1 METKKHSSS
10 LPAGTRQ
17 RRTKTTRRSRWLGL
31 LVTFVLLFGFGQTA
45 KAWSNSDFTIVTYA
59 DKVTSASPAFAFH
72 LNMGEADG
80 AWSFWGDYYHYIMP
94 HMYIND
100 QELPY
105 LPDSNPNLNRGLDY
119 YWKAA
124 ANNVAKWPA
133 NASNETGRISLV
145 RIWWDPASYI
155 RASYSI
161 VPKYIFIDQPL
172 QFKIIGNWHKN
183 GVDATN
189 QTVYTLNVDISKIKA
204 PIWGTISR
212 SQGKISYSGSLTN
225 ADITNYDWSLTLFTS
240 KPGATAY
247 VAPTSSNCLDG
258 TKSAE
263 SGAQSINA
271 TFNNATNYYQGY
283 TLYPR
288 MSGVRKASGYYYY
301 YDDYGNMPAES
312 NTLIKDYDPIKVP
325 GYPRAAN
332 VSVEG
337 KKWTKTVNL
346 SWSSEIYDSNNCN
359 TDGKWY
365 IYRKNLID
373 NSVELVGS
381 EIGYNTRTFTDNSE
395 TLEYEKPYTYYVC
408 FVPNGWTVN
417 SWTDVAGLW
426 ASKDLT
432 LEREYYI
439 TTTATGNEASITVK
453 ANYGKVPSNIF
464 NSLKYSLYRQ
474 RNDGNWEE
482 LTTNGTLD
490 TDTTT
495 TYTDNGVNAGCNS
508 YRYRF
513 SLRLMEKT
521 FTGESEY
528 AKVGLQIGVNSIDAS
543 KGRFVDRVKLRW
555 DVTKMASDKMK
566 YIIARKEI
574 GSESTDYQTIYSMES
589 DAATL
594 YYEDETAVPGI
605 YYNYRVTSYMPCD
618 GTEGDQTATYTLAN
632 SMSDDGFRV
641 NTGVIT
647 GRVTYGTGT
656 AVEGVKVSVL
666 KATDD
671 DAKSQFYA
679 VAPNGGT
686 LQVKMT
692 AEDADK
698 IYRGEGKSF
707 TLQGWVKTDAVTKG
721 NATILDI
728 SGSAHLGAIAN
739 GTNFGLQLLTGNGSY
754 SNLDFTLQPSKY
766 YHFTYVRDGA
776 TGMGTVYFIDPMT
789 GEVLSQSLSTP
800 VISETSTNNLMMSIA
815 TNMACVDDVRLWSK
829 ALTQDE
835 ILGNYDHPLIG
846 TEKGLVCYLPLDE
859 GIQGLGKAYD
869 ISKTDGVPNGHH
881 GTFSNNNMMFTTE
894 VPDKSWFSLFCR
906 TDADG
911 NYTLRGI
918 PFSGDGTNYNVVPSL
933 GIHEFSPQK
942 QSRYLSGNSLS
953 FSGVDFQD
961 VSSFPVSGHVYFE
974 NTNVPVEGAFLYV
987 DGNVST
993 KNNMP
998 VQTDADGYYE
1008 ISVPIGDHYI
1018 SVKKNQHT
1026 FVKDGRYPE
1035 DFGGGNLHTFDRT
1048 VYNLDFY
1055 DNTMVTIAG
1064 RVTGGQIEYDKPLG
1078 FGESENNI
1086 GQVKLKLT
1094 LNDASS
1100 GYFLN
1105 YAYNT
1110 EGTTSVGDFNE
1121 NRLDLEAATPAVN
1134 SEAWRGYGSQVEA
1147 QAFYILTDKKTGE
1160 FAVKVPPL
1168 LYKISA
1174 ADIVNNND
1182 NITLLSSLPQ
1192 LDASD
1197 PDSLKFKCDTLKVG
1211 EEVKGLFHYTASW
1224 KSDYH
1229 STPHFDVVQEGMP
1242 AGIFGNDSISF
1253 YDEYTGK
1260 ELTLPCISEGQYQF
1274 NNSPVFEQGR
1284 PYTFDI
1290 TAYELYTNYDPTD
1303 EEQSRLFTV
1312 PLSGSTVTVSNA
1324 LSEEQSVYT
1333 ASAENGSQAGSLVEL
1348 TTNEFALDS
1357 LGHAVYQWWAGYPDI
1372 TAPYNHRGV
1381 NFNYTIGS
1389 RYYDWREE
1397 PLAGIILGNLPTGAN
1412 FVTAGPDEVKLVLRD
1427 PPGSNSSASWEKG
1440 SSKSVS
1446 YEGSYTAVSENS
1458 IYLKHKLGFDVN
1470 LTTGAVTPVTATLQT
1485 NHVEVEDDAETGVEI
1500 IGEIG
1505 ADHSWNEV
1513 ITTTQ
1518 SISTSDDP
1526 EWVGAD
1532 ADLFFGCGTNLIFS
1546 KDREL
1551 KVAHLGNGYGLTVDD
1566 GMSMG
1571 QQYKT
1576 TFLYTQ
1582 RYIKEMLIPNLKS
1595 MRNNLLKTVSR
1606 DTYPT
1611 QDALLANYPKKAK
1624 EYQYVTYLS
1633 PDDEN
1638 FGTSNS
1644 DRDVWGDQAT
1654 PDRYMEKGP
1663 SYNIIPPT
1671 TPSSTVD
1678 SVLWYNQQI
1687 ALWEQTLANNEKA
1700 KVKAKEGN
1708 SSHDKTNLSI
1718 SAGGSYTNTWS
1729 REESEV
1735 SNFISDITVRAH
1747 LNLVSGTMVNKTGF
1761 CLIKELREG
1770 AHTTNNAGT
1779 GKDST
1784 LVISYTLAE
1793 EGNDAISVDVYNT
1806 KEDLAYGEGMA
1817 VYDATPM
1824 FITRAGQTSCPYE
1837 GATVTEYYKPGTELN
1852 KATMQI
1858 EKPDIL
1864 IDRTKHSRAVNIP
1877 NGRAAQYKVVLTNT
1891 SEIGLDGDFRLSV
1904 DPKTNKNGAAI
1915 TMDGI
1920 NLLGDGGQIVNIAY
1934 GDSVVK
1940 YIQLT
1945 QTDQSVLE
1953 YDSIAIHIG
1962 SQCDGSVDEVA
1973 YISAQFVPSSS
1984 NVRLRI
1990 PQTTVNTTSELPE
2003 LNMIV
2008 DDYDVNYR
2016 GFRGLRMQFR
2026 YAGDAEWTS
2035 FRQYYVGSNTMGNGA
2050 EELPAGGFTY
2060 PLDMTSYS
2068 DGNYQFRIESVAE
2081 YDNEEVTCY
2090 SDIIDVIKDTSK
2102 PQRIGNTSPSD
2113 GILNYGD
2120 EISVTFNEDIRNGA
2134 LQQQGNFTITGT
2146 LNGAQVN
2153 HSVALQLTGSEAA
2166 ASTEAN
2172 INLSEKS
2179 FSMETWI
2186 NATSEG
2192 TFFSQGKGSNKFTLG
2207 INSSNKLVA
2216 NIGGTEYV
2224 SSGTMPMNKWSYLM
2238 VSYDYAD
2245 GNSKLTARVNYDSYS
2260 TSLFAAQPVAD
2271 HAGIGPVSLGGGM
2284 TGAVH
2289 EMSLWNTA
2297 HTQTEAEL
2305 YMNVTK
2311 KPTEPGLIGYW
2322 KLDEGNGI
2330 IATDAARSRNM
2341 VLGTSNWYVNSVN
2354 YAATL
2359 DGTKALKMPIGTCNA
2374 GKDEDYAVELWFKG
2388 GSDNQDAG
2396 LLTAS
2401 DCKVRLG
2408 FTDGLLT
2415 LTADDTDYTVS
2426 QSDYLDD
2433 AWHHVA
2439 LNVLR
2444 NGYATVYVDG
2454 TAQKQLS
2461 SSKVP
2466 ALQGYAIFLGADS
2479 LNAYNVDKV
2488 GRFFKGSIDEVRLWN
2503 ATLSAAALN
2512 AYRMKRLKGDEAG
2525 LGAYYPFELKM
2536 LESGQVETIIS
2547 LKDQTGNGNIMRL
2560 EAEDGTI
2567 SDIPNSQF
2575 STQAPGLKE
2584 LMTETN
2590 LAFTFVAN
2598 ERKIVITPAHEASEM
2613 EGCTL
2618 NFTVKNVV
2626 DLNGNYSNPIRWSV
2640 YVRQNQLRW
2649 ADDADIAVEQQ
2660 GGESTTFEATISNES
2675 GENENWSLTGLPTWL
2690 TASVTSGTLKALSTK
2705 TITFTV
2711 APSTPIGKYE
2721 ETIYLV
2727 GNKEIYEP
2735 LTVNLKVKG
2744 EEPDWAV
2751 NTGGYQFTMSIVGQL
2766 QFQNLISDDEDD
2778 IVAAFNEAG
2787 DCVGLARPQYESAF
2801 GTYFTMMT
2809 IYGNEDGNEPLVFKA
2824 FDASTGKVYPVVE
2837 TADEVYFAK
2846 DARLG
2851 KLASA
2856 FIWNVTDKIEQVID
2870 LKEGWNWM
2878 SLYVTPDDMS
2888 PSVVLADA
2896 SDILTIINGPTST
2909 AEYDPSIGWSG
2920 TLTAMNNASMY
2931 KLNATTDGTATI
2943 VGSPANIAGT
2953 QITVKSGLTWI
2964 GYPPSFTLSPAD
2976 AFAGLDPGEDDMV
2989 KNQSGFAVYSEANA
3003 KWIGTLKVMEPGK
3016 GYIYSS
3022 EAAASKTFTY
3032 PSVAPAGGAAK
3043 VMAYAE
3049 PYDYHF
3055 SPVAPETYPGN
3066 MAVIGQV
3073 VENGLPVEGI
3083 EVAAFVD
3090 DECRATIVSDADGY
3104 LFLLVPGD
3112 GKVRMMTLRAYILGD
3127 ETALDL
3133 PLTYQ
3138 ADKKLGTLGSPVLID
3153 ITDLTTGIGR
3163 LREDAADGEYYDLSG
3178 RKLGTR
3184 PYQPGVYIRNGEK
3197 VVIKR
3202 K

>member
-1 METKKHSSS
+1 METQKHSSS
-10 LPAGTRQ
+10 LPVGSWQ
-17 RRTKTTRRSRWLGL
+17 GRTKPTRRSRWLGL
-31 LVTFVLLFGFGQTA
+31 LVMLVLLVGSSQTA
-45 KAWSNSDFTIVTYA
+45 KADTPRWSFVTPSLDVVNPYIQVNLYVLE
-59 DKVTSASPAFAFH
+59 D
-72 LNMGEADG
+72 DG
-80 AWSFWGDYYHYIMP
+80 AWSYWGAENFGLSLNGHALDMSGFIVSRDGSNSWSSRNGKTWVWSAPTTTWGNAACSWVWYNGDY
-94 HMYIND
+94 
-100 QELPY
+100 E
-105 LPDSNPNLNRGLDY
+105 
-119 YWKAA
+119 YWA
-124 ANNVAKWPA
+124 
-133 NASNETGRISLV
+133 TLRI
-145 RIWWDPASYI
+145 I
-155 RASYSI
+155 
-161 VPKYIFIDQPL
+161 PKYIFIGHDINL
-172 QFKIIGNWHKN
+172 KINGYWKN
-183 GVDATN
+183 NT
-189 QTVYTLNVDISKIKA
+189 
-204 PIWGTISR
+204 
-212 SQGKISYSGSLTN
+212 GSLTANSLTYNLPHN
-225 ADITNYDWSLTLFTS
+225 ATGPSSISSLTRSNGKIILNTSLSGCNTSLYNWKATLFTTQ
-240 KPGATAY
+240 PNATNW
-247 VAPTSSNCLDG
+247 VAPTSSNSIG
-258 TKSAE
+258 GVTATIGSNGKAE
-263 SGAQSINA
+263 IAADNWRS
-271 TFNNATNYYQGY
+271 YRV
-283 TLYPR
+283 YPR
-288 MSGVRKASGYYYY
+288 ISAPRKSTYTHSNEYGSLSLAGV
-301 YDDYGNMPAES
+301 
-312 NTLIKDYDPIKVP
+312 TLVKDYDAINVP

-432 LEREYYI
+432 LEREYFI
-439 TTTATGNEASITVK
+439 TTTATGNEASITVT
-453 ANYGKVPSNIF
+453 ANYSKVPSNIY
-464 NSLKYSLYRQ
+464 NNLKYSLYRQ

-495 TYTDNGVNAGCNS
+495 TYTDNRVNAGCNS

-528 AKVGLQIGVNSIDAS
+528 AKVGLQIGVNSVEAS

-574 GSESTDYQTIYSMES
+574 GSESADYQTIYSMES

-686 LQVKMT
+686 LQVNMT
-692 AEDADK
+692 TEDADK

-707 TLQGWVKTDAVTKG
+707 TLQGWVKTDAVSKG

-739 GTNFGLQLLTGNGSY
+739 GTDFGLQLLTGNGSY
-754 SNLDFTLQPSKY
+754 STLDFTLQPSKY

-800 VISETSTNNLMMSIA
+800 VISETSTNNLTMSIA

-881 GTFSNNNMMFTTE
+881 GTFSNNNVMFTTE

-974 NTNVPVEGAFLYV
+974 NTNVPVEGALLYV
-987 DGNVST
+987 DGSVST
-993 KNNMP
+993 KNNKP
-998 VQTDADGYYE
+998 VQTDTDGYYE

-1110 EGTTSVGDFNE
+1110 GGTTSGGEFNE

-1182 NITLLSSLPQ
+1182 NITLLTSLPQ

-1197 PDSLKFKCDTLKVG
+1197 PDSLKFQCDTLKVG

-1224 KSDYH
+1224 KSGYH
-1229 STPHFDVVQEGMP
+1229 STAHFDVVQEGMP

-1253 YDEYTGK
+1253 YDEYTGE

-1274 NNSPVFEQGR
+1274 NNSPVFVQGR

-1303 EEQSRLFTV
+1303 EGQSRLFTV

-1372 TAPYNHRGV
+1372 TWPYNHRGV

-1397 PLAGIILGNLPTGAN
+1397 ALAGIILGNLPTGAN

-1427 PPGSNSSASWEKG
+1427 PPGSNSSTSWEKG
-1440 SSKSVS
+1440 SSKSTS
-1446 YEGSYTAVSENS
+1446 YEGSYTVVSENS
-1458 IYLKHKLGFDVN
+1458 IYYKYQMGFDVN

-1485 NHVEVEDDAETGVEI
+1485 NHVEVEDDAETGIEI
-1500 IGEIG
+1500 QGEVG

-1551 KVAHLGNGYGLTVDD
+1551 KVAHLDNGYGLTVDD
-1566 GMSMG
+1566 GMSVG

-1582 RYIKEMLIPNLKS
+1582 RYIKETLLPNLKS
-1595 MRNNLLKTVSR
+1595 MRNNLLKTVSS

-1633 PDDEN
+1633 SDDEK

-1687 ALWEQTLANNEKA
+1687 AMWEQTLANNEKA
-1700 KVKAKEGN
+1700 KVKAKDGN

-1729 REESEV
+1729 REESEA

-1747 LNLVSGTMVNKTGF
+1747 LNLVSGTMVNKTGAVI
-1761 CLIKELREG
+1761 IKELREG

-1806 KEDLAYGEGMA
+1806 KEDLAYGEGTA
-1817 VYDATPM
+1817 VYDATPV

-1852 KATMQI
+1852 NATMQI

-1990 PQTTVNTTSELPE
+1990 PQTTVNTTRKLPE

-2026 YAGDAEWTS
+2026 YAGDAEWTT

-2060 PLDMTSYS
+2060 PLDMKSYS

-2081 YDNEEVTCY
+2081 YGNEEVTCY

-2113 GILNYGD
+2113 GILNFGD

-2134 LQQQGNFTITGT
+2134 LQQEGNFEITGT

-2271 HAGIGPVSLGGGM
+2271 HTGIGPVSLGGGM

-2305 YMNVTK
+2305 YMKVTK

-2341 VLGTSNWYVNSVN
+2341 VLSTSNWYVNSVN

-2426 QSDYLDD
+2426 QNDYLDD

-2525 LGAYYPFELKM
+2525 LGAYYPFELKV
-2536 LESGQVETIIS
+2536 LESNQVETTIS

-2567 SDIPNSQF
+2567 SDIPNSQL

-2598 ERKIVITPAHEASEM
+2598 ERKIVITPSHEASEM

-2618 NFTVKNVV
+2618 NFTVKNVA
-2626 DLNGNYSNPIRWSV
+2626 DLNGNYSMPIRWSV

-2690 TASVTSGTLKALSTK
+2690 TASATSGTLKALSTK

-2744 EEPDWAV
+2744 DEPDWAV

-2766 QFQNLISDDEDD
+2766 LFQNLITDDEDD
-2778 IVAAFNEAG
+2778 IVAAFNESG
-2787 DCVGLARPQYESAF
+2787 ECVGVARPQYESAF

-2809 IYGNEDGNEPLVFKA
+2809 VYGNNDNDLLTFKA

-2837 TADEVYFAK
+2837 TATDVFFER

-2851 KLASA
+2851 KLASP
-2856 FIWNVTDKIEQVID
+2856 FIWNVTDKIEQLID

-2878 SLYVTPDDMS
+2878 SLYVTPDNMS
-2888 PSVVLADA
+2888 PRVVLADA
-2896 SDILTIINGPTST
+2896 SDILTIINGPTNS
-2909 AEYDPSIGWSG
+2909 AEYDPTLGWGG
-2920 TLTAMNNASMY
+2920 TLTAMDNASMY

-2943 VGSPANIAGT
+2943 VGSPANISGT

-2976 AFAGLDPGEDDMV
+2976 AFAGLDPEEDDMV
-2989 KNQSGFAVYSEANA
+2989 KSQSGFAVYNEANA
-3003 KWIGTLKVMEPGK
+3003 KWIGTLNVMEPGK

-3022 EAAASKTFTY
+3022 EATASKTFAY
-3032 PSVAPAGGAAK
+3032 PSTAPAGGAAK
-3043 VMAYAE
+3043 IKAYAE
-3049 PYDYHF
+3049 PYDYF
-3055 SPVAPETYPGN
+3055 FEPVAPEAYPGN
-3066 MAVIGQV
+3066 MVMIGQV
-3073 VENGLPVEGI
+3073 LLNGQPVEGV

-3090 DECRATIVSDADGY
+3090 GECRAAIVSDADGY
-3104 LFLLVPGD
+3104 LFLLVPGNRTEAMELHAFID
-3112 GKVRMMTLRAYILGD
+3112 G
-3127 ETALDL
+3127 EEALIDM

-3138 ADKKLGTLGSPVLID
+3138 TDQKLGTLNKPVTIDLDGMATSIRNMAGS
-3153 ITDLTTGIGR
+3153 GN
-3163 LREDAADGEYYDLSG
+3163 ADWYDLGG
-3178 RKLGTR
+3178 RKLNGNASNGKLQR
-3184 PYQPGVYIRNGEK
+3184 GIYIRGNEK
-3197 VVIKR
+3197 VVVKN